1 MSLDRIIPHIK
12 RLPATPQ
19 ILPKL
24 MQVLKD
30 PNTAAEEIVEMVKLD
45 TSVAAQ
51 VQRLSNSPYYGFT
64 EPSRDLQQAII
75 RIGMQETYKL
85 VATVLSQQITSKPRK
100 STTIDANQLW
110 EKSIATAI
118 AMELLADHFDT
129 DAIIAYSVGLF
140 HNIGLILISYAVDA
154 EYKDVIR
161 KIYSAKIPQIQ
172 AEQEV
177 LGFDHIEAAVQLLKF
192 WKFPED
198 IWLPISLQY
207 TPSLAQNHKQLCAMI
222 NIAHAIV
229 DPIKVDFITQDI
241 DIHIDEDALKLLK
254 LTINDLEAF
263 TVKVEAKI
271 ERVEKTLT
279 VTKPR

>member
-1 MSLDRIIPHIK
+1 MSLERIIPHIK

-30 PNTAAEEIVEMVKLD
+30 PNTSSDEIVEMVKLD

-51 VQRLSNSPYYGFT
+51 VQRLSNSTYYGFT
-64 EPSRDLQQAII
+64 EPSRDLHQAII

-85 VATVLSQQITSKPRK
+85 VATVLSQQITAKPRNT
-100 STTIDANQLW
+100 TTIDANQLW

-118 AMELLADHFDT
+118 TMEFLAKHAGE

-161 KIYSAKIPQIQ
+161 KIHSQKMPQIQ
-172 AEQEV
+172 
-177 LGFDHIEAAVQLLKF
+177 D
-192 WKFPED
+192 
-198 IWLPISLQY
+198 LPADK
-207 TPSLAQNHKQLCAMI
+207 PS
-222 NIAHAIV
+222 
-229 DPIKVDFITQDI
+229 
-241 DIHIDEDALKLLK
+241 ALK
-254 LTINDLEAF
+254 
-263 TVKVEAKI
+263 AKQ
-271 ERVEKTLT
+271 
-279 VTKPR
+279 